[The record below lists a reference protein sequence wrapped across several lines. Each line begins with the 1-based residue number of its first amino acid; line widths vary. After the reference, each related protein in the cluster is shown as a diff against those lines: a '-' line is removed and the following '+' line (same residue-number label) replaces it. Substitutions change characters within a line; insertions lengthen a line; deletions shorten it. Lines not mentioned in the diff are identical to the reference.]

1 MSRSDHT
8 DIHGGCFSAHLSWGR
23 DHAELALA
31 GELDRAAVHYVQDA
45 IREITVRPGRFV
57 RLDLSGL
64 SFTDVAGTRA
74 LYQAAAELQRIG
86 RDVEI
91 TGMQPRVRRVAAI
104 LGLTLPA
111 GAVGCGVPQPFRI
124 VPAGG
129 GPVNPS

>member
-1 MSRSDHT
+1 MSRPDHT
-8 DIHGGCFSAHLSWGR
+8 DIHGACFSAHLSWGP
-23 DHAELALA
+23 DHAELALT
-31 GELDRAAVHYVQDA
+31 GELDRAAVHHVRDA

-57 RLDLSGL
+57 HLDLSEL

-74 LYQAAAELQRIG
+74 LYQATAALQRMG

-91 TGMQPRVRRVAAI
+91 TGMQPAVRRVANI
-104 LGLTLPA
+104 LGLPLPA
-111 GAVGCGVPQPFRI
+111 RAAMCWVPQPFRI

>member
-1 MSRSDHT
+1 M
-8 DIHGGCFSAHLSWGR
+8 
-23 DHAELALA
+23 
-31 GELDRAAVHYVQDA
+31 QDA